1 MTLTLLLFLAAPW
14 PAQGGEQATKSV
26 TQPGVAVPAAGGVV
40 ARQDFEVPRLQL
52 RPEATRRFQFLAP
65 NAEAAQRSETR
76 LTGPTSG
83 VTCTLRILPVS
94 PARDPGILSLV
105 KPPGQLQDPI
115 LRRDLS
121 PCLR

>member
-14 PAQGGEQATKSV
+14 PVQGGKQATKSV
-26 TQPGVAVPAAGGVV
+26 TQPGVAVPVAAGVV
-40 ARQDFEVPRLQL
+40 VKRNFEVPRLQL
-52 RPEATRRFQFLAP
+52 RPEVTSPFHFLAP
-65 NAEAAQRSETR
+65 SAEAAQPPETQ
-76 LTGPTSG
+76 LTGPTTG

-94 PARDPGILSLV
+94 PAKDPGILSPV
-105 KPPGQLQDPI
+105 KPPSQFQDPI

>member
-14 PAQGGEQATKSV
+14 PVQGGEQATKSV
-26 TQPGVAVPAAGGVV
+26 TQPGVAIPAAAGVV
-40 ARQDFEVPRLQL
+40 AKQNFEVPRLQL
-52 RPEATRRFQFLAP
+52 RPEVTTPFHFLAP
-65 NAEAAQRSETR
+65 NAKAAQQSETQ
-76 LTGPTSG
+76 LTGPTTG

-94 PARDPGILSLV
+94 PAKDPGILSPV
-105 KPPGQLQDPI
+105 KPPDQFQDPI

>member
-26 TQPGVAVPAAGGVV
+26 TQPGVAVPAAAGAV
-40 ARQDFEVPRLQL
+40 ARQDFEVPRLQI
-52 RPEATRRFQFLAP
+52 RPEVTRPFQFLVP
-65 NAEAAQRSETR
+65 NAKTAPRSETQ

-94 PARDPGILSLV
+94 PAKDPGILSPV
-105 KPPGQLQDPI
+105 KPPSQFQDPI